1 MKEVL
6 DEVNCYFP
14 DPNYDYPSKEF
25 LQNGHLKSKSDYKS
39 TNIKETVSNPNQKLC
54 APFLPCTTVKC
65 DCQGFSYNGLE
76 TFDLPDQL
84 ILEECY
90 GYSLC
95 SKCQHPLEYH
105 VSQLNEMTD
114 QQLEIMCRIVMDC
127 RDVHDIVVS
136 DDDIYCKGLAVTI
149 RDGMIE
155 CLRSQNFNLNEN
167 LKPEFDFLVTDTV
180 NLVDLVSM
188 VKYNV
193 NEQSRHKKVVVK
205 LLDTLNDYE
214 LPPPD
219 DYINC
224 DEDPQ
229 KFIEYVDFY
238 KQWLFNVIIPQKCNY
253 IKLLMNVQFFGATF
267 LIMMRKSLLN
277 DNILELDCECLEL
290 LGKVYDVVDKVVILG
305 KGKRQI
311 NLNIKSR
318 LMKYEKNL
326 RQLEM
331 DEIRSAT
338 ICIDECE
345 NLNLKQDSLQVPNVR
360 IDGSKNIYIEK
371 FNEIVEEN
379 AVRPNVSSD
388 IRNDY
393 IARVITTAE
402 LAKNG
407 KKYGAYLSQF
417 EKVVNTA
424 LPNMGKDYV
433 NKVVFDFRHK
443 SIIVCSKQ
451 TAIKREQ
458 VIAGICFREFK
469 LRGFIEIVF
478 CVVQLKH
485 QSHGFGSFI
494 MDLMKTYSNHL
505 NIPYLLTYAD
515 NKAAGYF
522 FKHGFVEDIELN
534 EEYYKNYIKHYD
546 GAKLMGVSVIEK
558 VDYTLLKDQI
568 EYISKM
574 ADKMVVDIQPIRLH
588 VSKTYAGIEHLFK
601 ESGRGNLKKSTIVS
615 LSKISGFERYNIKKL
630 TRLDPPETDFEK
642 KCQSILKEL
651 KSNKNIVWPFESPVS
666 EEEVPGYH
674 SFIDNPIDL
683 STIKSKLDK
692 NGYSHEYQFVADIK
706 RMFDNCYRYNG
717 STSPYYAMAYLL
729 NKKFNVLQEKY
740 FPDLSLQ
747 AKLPEPP
754 TKEALEYCR

>member
-1 MKEVL
+1 MKEIL
-6 DEVNCYFP
+6 EEVNCYFP
-14 DPNYDYPSKEF
+14 DPTYNYISKEC
-25 LQNGHLKSKSDYKS
+25 LQNGHLKNNSDYKS
-39 TNIKETVSNPNQKLC
+39 MNIKETVSNPNQKIC
-54 APFLPCTTVKC
+54 APFLPCTTDKC
-65 DCQGFSYNGLE
+65 ECQGFSYNGLE

-84 ILEECY
+84 ILEKCY
-90 GYSLC
+90 GYSSC
-95 SKCQHPLEYH
+95 FKCQHPLEYH
-105 VSQLNEMTD
+105 VAQLNEMTD
-114 QQLEIMCRIVMDC
+114 EQLEIMCRIVMDC
-127 RDVHDIVVS
+127 RDVHEIALNDE
-136 DDDIYCKGLAVTI
+136 DIYCKGLAAVI

-155 CLRSQNFNLNEN
+155 CLRNQNFDLNEN
-167 LKPEFDFLVTDTV
+167 LKPGFDFLVTDTV

-188 VKYNV
+188 VKFNV
-193 NEQSRHKKVVVK
+193 NELSQHKKTVIK

-214 LPPPD
+214 LPCPD

-238 KQWLFNVIIPQKCNY
+238 KQWLFNVVIPQKCNY
-253 IKLLMNVQFFGATF
+253 IKLLMNVQFFGTTF
-267 LIMMRKSLLN
+267 LNKMRNSLLN
-277 DNILELDCECLEL
+277 DNVLELDYNCLEL
-290 LGKVYDVVDKVVILG
+290 LEKVYDVVDKVPIFG
-305 KGKRQI
+305 KGKRQV
-311 NLNIKSR
+311 NQSIKNR
-318 LMKYEKNL
+318 LLKYERNL
-326 RQLEM
+326 RELEM
-331 DEIRSAT
+331 EEIRNAT
-338 ICIDECE
+338 LCIDEHE
-345 NLNLKQDSLQVPNVR
+345 GSSLKQDSLQVPNVKLN
-360 IDGSKNIYIEK
+360 GNKNLFLET

-379 AVRPNVSSD
+379 VVTPNVAID

-393 IARVITTAE
+393 IARIITTAE

-407 KKYGAYLSQF
+407 KKYGSYLSQF

-443 SIIVCSKQ
+443 SIIVCSKK
-451 TAIKREQ
+451 TPLKKEQ

-522 FKHGFVEDIELN
+522 SKHGFVEDIELN

-568 EYISKM
+568 EYVSKM
-574 ADKMVVDIQPIRLH
+574 ADKLVVNIQPVRSY

-601 ESGRGNLKKSTIVS
+601 ESGKGNLKKSTIVP
-615 LSKISGFERYNIKKL
+615 LSKVSGFERYNVK
-630 TRLDPPETDFEK
+630 RLSRLEPPVADFEK
-642 KCQSILKEL
+642 KSQAILKEL
-651 KSNKNIVWPFESPVS
+651 KTHKNIVWPFENPVS

-683 STIKSKLDK
+683 STIKTKLDK

-717 STSPYYAMAYLL
+717 SSSPYYAMAYLL
-729 NKKFNVLQEKY
+729 NKKFNALQEKY

-747 AKLPEPP
+747 AKLPESP